1 MSDKIQDS
9 YRQSRNIYD
18 DVLTRSTWWSRV
30 YMDLFWGGV
39 DDNEIARKVLS
50 YIPDDFADKLLDVP
64 VGTGVF
70 TAAKYA
76 RMLRADII
84 GLDYSQ
90 DMLNQARVRFRQERI
105 GNCRLIQG
113 DVGALPFADGS
124 FDIVL
129 TMNGFHAF
137 PDKEKAYSEVNRV
150 LKPGGRLVGCFC
162 IQGESRRTDWLMKR
176 ILSRKG
182 WFSPPF
188 ETFDSLMERLAAG
201 YRLDEYHKEG
211 SIVYFA
217 VTKKEDDAVTKK
229 EDDR

>member
-1 MSDKIQDS
+1 MRDKIQDS

-50 YIPDDFADKLLDVP
+50 YIPDNFAGKLLDVP

-90 DMLNQARVRFRQERI
+90 DMLKQARVRFREERI

-113 DVGALPFADGS
+113 DVGALPFADS
-124 FDIVL
+124 TFDIVL
-129 TMNGFHAF
+129 SMNGFHAF

-162 IQGESRRTDWLMKR
+162 IRGESRRTDWLMKR

-182 WFSPPF
+182 WFTPPF
-188 ETFDSLMERLAAG
+188 ETFDSLMERLADD

-217 VTKKEDDAVTKK
+217 VTKKEDD
-229 EDDR
+229 R

>member
-50 YIPDDFADKLLDVP
+50 YIPDNFAGKLLDVP

-90 DMLNQARVRFRQERI
+90 DMLKQARVRFREERI

-113 DVGALPFADGS
+113 DVGALPFDDS
-124 FDIVL
+124 TFDIVL
-129 TMNGFHAF
+129 SMNGFHAF

-162 IQGESRRTDWLMKR
+162 IRGESRRTDWLMKR

-182 WFSPPF
+182 WFTPPF

-201 YRLDEYHKEG
+201 YRLDEYHKDG

-217 VTKKEDDAVTKK
+217 LTKK

>member
-50 YIPDDFADKLLDVP
+50 YIPDNFAGKLLDVP

-90 DMLNQARVRFRQERI
+90 DMLKQARVRFREERI

-113 DVGALPFADGS
+113 DVGALPFADS
-124 FDIVL
+124 TFDIVL
-129 TMNGFHAF
+129 SMNGFHAF

-162 IQGESRRTDWLMKR
+162 IRGESRRTDWLMKR

-182 WFSPPF
+182 WFTPPF

-201 YRLDEYHKEG
+201 YRLDEYHKDG

-217 VTKKEDDAVTKK
+217 VTKKEDD
-229 EDDR
+229 R